1 MADAPG
7 TPDDVRDVPRAHGVV
22 EHELVYRGR
31 VWDLARDVVD
41 LGDDAQVVREY
52 VAHTGAVAVV
62 ALDEQDR
69 VLLLSQYRH
78 PVRHVL
84 WEPPAGLRDVAGED
98 PVTTAARE
106 LAEEA
111 DLVAGRWWRLVEF
124 FTTPGGS
131 SEHITVFLA
140 RDLTPVAE
148 HDLFERTDEEA
159 TMVPV
164 WVPLDEAVAG
174 VLGGR
179 FASPTTTIG
188 VLAAAAARAQ
198 GWASL
203 VPVVPGPQAPDAH

>member
-1 MADAPG
+1 MVPAGEP
-7 TPDDVRDVPRAHGVV
+7 RDVATSYDVH

-41 LGDDAQVVREY
+41 LGDTRVVREY
-52 VAHTGAVAVV
+52 VAHTGAVAVI
-62 ALDEQDR
+62 ALDDEDR

-84 WEPPAGLRDVAGED
+84 WEPPAGLLDVAGEP
-98 PVTTAARE
+98 PVLAAARE

-140 RDLTPVAE
+140 RDLTPVPEAE
-148 HDLFERTDEEA
+148 RFARTDEEA
-159 TMVPV
+159 AMVPV

-174 VLGGR
+174 VLGDR

-188 VLAAAAARAQ
+188 VLAAAAARAR
-198 GWASL
+198 GWSTLEQVAL
-203 VPVVPGPQAPDAH
+203 